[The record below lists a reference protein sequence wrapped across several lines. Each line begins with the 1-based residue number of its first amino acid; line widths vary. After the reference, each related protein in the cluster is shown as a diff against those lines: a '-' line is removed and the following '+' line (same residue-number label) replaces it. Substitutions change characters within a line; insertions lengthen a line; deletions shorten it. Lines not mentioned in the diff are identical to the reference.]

1 MIANIDDIS
10 TALDNIRTE
19 NELYP
24 NAVEDRMDSNVFNES
39 FQRIEKQLNQLYEKI
54 RLIED
59 VDSFCRDYVAKEIK
73 KKEDTFRENLKIL
86 ESVSD
91 LYKDSKGISI
101 LVSFSQT
108 SDTIRD
114 RDGSIIS
121 RMSLNDGKLEAGN
134 DILGN
139 ALIATIARS
148 STTPCYNNSYSNLLD
163 GKPGT
168 SYYSVKTLTPGSIKE
183 SIFVTLR
190 EPTEC
195 NYISIKPVNCEVSD
209 VVLIDEALTSHPMSI
224 TSGYTQ
230 PLKVYAMS
238 FILTAKQFVKDK
250 KITSV
255 RGYDCS
261 SVFGMTD
268 STFMRWQ
275 NEQLVKGMEL
285 SRQKMEE
292 KYIVNQL
299 ETSCDACNGIN
310 EGIRRKNII
319 ASGKG

>member
-10 TALDNIRTE
+10 TALDSIRAE
-19 NELYP
+19 NESYP
-24 NAVEDRMDSNVFNES
+24 DAVEDRMDSEAFNES
-39 FQRIEKQLNQLYEKI
+39 FRRIEEQLNQLYEKI

-73 KKEDTFRENLKIL
+73 KKEDAFRENLKIL

-91 LYKDSKGISI
+91 LYKDSKSISI
-101 LVSFSQT
+101 MVPFSQT
-108 SDTIRD
+108 SDAVRD
-114 RDGSIIS
+114 RDGSTIS
-121 RMSLNDGKLEAGN
+121 RMPLKSGKLEAGN
-134 DILGN
+134 DILGS

-148 STTPCYNNSYSNLLD
+148 SDTPCYNNSYSNLLN

-168 SYYSVKTLTPGSIKE
+168 SYYSVKTLAPGSIE
-183 SIFVTLR
+183 EHVFVTLR

-209 VVLIDEALTSHPMSI
+209 VVLIDESQASHHMPVA
-224 TSGYTQ
+224 SGYIQ
-230 PLKVYAMS
+230 PSKISAMS
-238 FILTAKQFVKDK
+238 FTLTAKQFIKDRK
-250 KITSV
+250 TASV

-261 SVFGMTD
+261 SVFGMADNAFT
-268 STFMRWQ
+268 RWQ

-299 ETSCDACNGIN
+299 ETACDTCRAIN
-310 EGIRRKNII
+310 EGIRRRNIV